1 MWRAEDVICGDRFLT
16 AFPNNYFKTDIFYV
30 RGTFSWRGRV
40 IYPPRLQRVLLAGHS
55 DYPLTDE
62 IADRYPRATWFSTN
76 TQTKR
81 VNGLPLGI
89 TNDTDE
95 SPIHRIYGNIPM
107 MLEVAQL
114 PRQIKNLVYLNFA
127 VHTYPSE
134 RGPVKEMFTG
144 VPWVTHG
151 ESVNTF
157 EGRRIFL
164 EDIRNHTFVLCPRGN
179 GIDTHRLWET
189 LYMGSIPIVK
199 RDVAHAGWMDLPIL
213 FVDDWKEVTQDRL
226 LAEQKRIESTTWNME
241 KLRVGYWIS
250 RIKSFIN

>member
-1 MWRAEDVICGDRFLT
+1 VI
-16 AFPNNYFKTDIFYV
+16 
-30 RGTFSWRGRV
+30 
-40 IYPPRLQRVLLAGHS
+40 LAGHS

-62 IADRYPRATWFSTN
+62 IAGRYPRATWFSTN
-76 TQTKR
+76 TQSKR

-95 SPIHRIYGNIPM
+95 SPIHRIYGNIQM
-107 MLEVAQL
+107 MVEVAQI
-114 PRQIKNLVYLNFA
+114 PREIKNLLYLNFA

-134 RGPVKEMFTG
+134 RVPLKEMFAG

-151 ESVNTF
+151 ECVNTF

-199 RDVAHAGWMDLPIL
+199 RDSAHAGWTDLPIL
-213 FVDDWKEVTQDRL
+213 FVDDWKEVTYERL
-226 LAEQKRIESTTWNME
+226 IAEQKRIEATSWNME
-241 KLRVGYWIS
+241 KLKVGYWVN
-250 RIKSFIN
+250 RIKSTM